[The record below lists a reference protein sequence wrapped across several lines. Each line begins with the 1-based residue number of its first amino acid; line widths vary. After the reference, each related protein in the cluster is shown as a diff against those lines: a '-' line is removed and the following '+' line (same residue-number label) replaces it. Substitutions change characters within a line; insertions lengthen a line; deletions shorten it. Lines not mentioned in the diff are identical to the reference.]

1 MTTVELA
8 KLSFEDL
15 VRKVGGTPDNA
26 RPVVFPAGNNQFKSP
41 GSYAQDPLSSKQ
53 VYCDEVDAMYEYIQQ
68 VEQLPFGFN
77 DVAVCMTRV
86 LRRCDGGVARSVKSP
101 FKLAQERV
109 VETGYDRTGTMQ
121 HETIP
126 GDWMTIPG
134 LDGKCRA
141 TPNPDG
147 SGTVQFQFRR
157 FCQDAI
163 NGFFAFI
170 REELAERS
178 IYRGQ
183 IITSN
188 YEYINVANFDRNQ
201 VVYNAELQEAVKVA
215 CISPIVDHDE
225 LIKAGERPKR
235 SVLLAG
241 KPGTG
246 KTLLFNVAQ
255 SLLFEIGYTG
265 VTLPPGSNAQDMA
278 NGLRVARNYMR
289 KDGIVGLFIEDI
301 EKMADKDR
309 ALALD
314 NLDGAVS
321 KSDRILIMMTTNFPD
336 QINSAFLRQGRVD
349 DFIEVGLPDLEA
361 FTRLIQLR
369 LKEKLDKSI
378 DWETAFAAYDEY
390 TPAWI
395 VGGMSKVIRS
405 VIARTHS
412 ADNIVV
418 TTQDLVTGATL
429 MRRQWELQDLSAKRA
444 PVIPALDVAFKQAVQ
459 DAVADGVRVD
469 IASVSPQDVFE
480 QAANAIDEKLDGAP
494 LRLKTEMGKP
504 IEGNL
509 GTNG

>member
-1 MTTVELA
+1 MTTTELA

-53 VYCDEVDAMYEYIQQ
+53 VYCDEVDAMYEYVQQ
-68 VEQLPFGFN
+68 TETLTYGFN

-86 LRRCDGGVARSVKSP
+86 LRRCDTGVARSLKSG

-109 VETGYDRTGTMQ
+109 VETGYDRSGKMQ

-141 TPNPDG
+141 TPNVDG
-147 SGTVQFQFRR
+147 TGSVQFQFRR

-163 NGFFAFI
+163 NGFFAYI

-188 YEYINVANFDRNQ
+188 YEYVNVATFDRNQ
-201 VVYNAELQEAVKVA
+201 VVFNADLQEAVKVA
-215 CISPIVDHDE
+215 CISPIIDLDE
-225 LIKAGERPKR
+225 LIRAGERPKR
-235 SVLLAG
+235 AVLLAG
-241 KPGTG
+241 PPGTG
-246 KTLLFNVAQ
+246 KTLLFGVAQ
-255 SLLFEIGYTG
+255 SLLFEMGMTG
-265 VTLPPGSNAQDMA
+265 VIVPPGGTAEDMR

-289 KDGIVGLFIEDI
+289 SDGIVGLFVEDV

-314 NLDGAVS
+314 NLDGSIS
-321 KSDRILIMMTTNFPD
+321 KSDRILIMMTTNFPE
-336 QINSAFLRQGRVD
+336 QVASAFLRQGRVD
-349 DFIEVGLPDLEA
+349 DYIEVGLPDEEA

-369 LKEKLDKSI
+369 LQEKLDKKI
-378 DWETAFAAYDEY
+378 DWKRAFEAYAEY

-412 ADNIVV
+412 ADDIVV

-429 MRRQWELQDLSAKRA
+429 MRRQWELQDTSAKRG
-444 PVIPALDVAFKQAVQ
+444 PVIPTLEQAFIETFKKAAEGGLELEVKTVSRDDVAEVT
-459 DAVADGVRVD
+459 
-469 IASVSPQDVFE
+469 SMML
-480 QAANAIDEKLDGAP
+480 DEKLDGAP
-494 LRLKTEMGKP
+494 ISLQTEMGKP
-504 IEGNL
+504 IKGNL
-509 GTNG
+509 GTNS

>member
-1 MTTVELA
+1 MSTALA
-8 KLSFEDL
+8 KLSFDDL

-26 RPVVFPAGNNQFKSP
+26 RPVVFPAGNNQFKAP

-53 VYCDEVDAMYEYIQQ
+53 IYCDEVDAMYEYIQQ
-68 VEQLPFGFN
+68 NEPLAYGYN

-109 VETGYDRTGTMQ
+109 VETGYDADGKMQ

-147 SGTVQFQFRR
+147 SGTVTFQFRR

-163 NGFFAFI
+163 NGFFAYI
-170 REELAERS
+170 REELMERS

-188 YEYINVANFDRNQ
+188 YEYVNAADFDRNQ

-215 CISPIVDHDE
+215 CISPIIDLDE
-225 LIKAGERPKR
+225 LMRAGERPKR

-241 KPGTG
+241 APGTG
-246 KTLLFNVAQ
+246 KTLLMKVAQ
-255 SLLFEIGYTG
+255 SLMFEMGYTG
-265 VTLPPGSNAQDMA
+265 VIVPPGGSAQDMA

-289 KDGIVGLFIEDI
+289 KDGIVGLFIEDV

-314 NLDGAVS
+314 NLDGSIS

-369 LKEKLDKSI
+369 LKERLAPEI
-378 DWETAFAAYDEY
+378 DWEPAFEAYHDY

-412 ADNIVV
+412 AENILV
-418 TTQDLVTGATL
+418 TTQDLITGATL
-429 MRRQWELQDLSAKRA
+429 MRRQWELQDTSAKRT
-444 PVIPALDVAFKQAVQ
+444 PQPPTLDQAFKQVIQ
-459 DAVADGVRVD
+459 DAVVDGVRVD
-469 IASVSPQDVFE
+469 VSELTASDVFE
-480 QAANAIDEKLDGAP
+480 QAANAIDTKLDGSKIA
-494 LRLKTEMGKP
+494 LKTETGKP
-504 IEGNL
+504 VEGNL
-509 GTNG
+509 GTN

>member
-1 MTTVELA
+1 MSTALA
-8 KLSFEDL
+8 KLSFDDL

-68 VEQLPFGFN
+68 VEQLPFGYN

-109 VETGYDRTGTMQ
+109 VETGYDADGKMQ

-147 SGTVQFQFRR
+147 TGTVQFQFRR

-163 NGFFAFI
+163 NGFFAYI

-188 YEYINVANFDRNQ
+188 YEYVNVATFDRNQ
-201 VVYNAELQEAVKVA
+201 VVYNADLQEAVKVA
-215 CISPIVDHDE
+215 VISPIIDLDE
-225 LIKAGERPKR
+225 LMKAGERPKR

-241 KPGTG
+241 QPGTG

-255 SLLFEIGYTG
+255 SLLFEMGMTG
-265 VTLPPGSNAQDMA
+265 VIVPPGGSAQDMA

-314 NLDGAVS
+314 NLDGSIS

-349 DFIEVGLPDLEA
+349 DFIEVGLPDLDA

-369 LKEKLDKSI
+369 LKDRLDTVI
-378 DWETAFAAYDEY
+378 DWETAFAAYEDY

-412 ADNIVV
+412 ADNIIV

-429 MRRQWELQDLSAKRA
+429 MRRQWELQDTSAKRA
-444 PVIPALDVAFKQAVQ
+444 PVVPSLDQAFKQAIQ
-459 DAVADGVRVD
+459 DAVAEGVQVD
-469 IASVSPQDVFE
+469 VNSIEASDVFE
-480 QAANAIDEKLDGAP
+480 QAANAIDEKLDGAKIA
-494 LRLKTEMGKP
+494 LKTETGKP
-504 IEGNL
+504 VEGNL
-509 GTNG
+509 GTL

>member
-1 MTTVELA
+1 MSTTELA

-68 VEQLPFGFN
+68 VESLTYGFN

-109 VETGYDRTGTMQ
+109 VETGYDAEGKMK

-141 TPNPDG
+141 TANIDG
-147 SGTVQFQFRR
+147 TGTVTFQFRR

-170 REELAERS
+170 REELEERS

-188 YEYINVANFDRNQ
+188 YEYINVATFDRNQ
-201 VVYNAELQEAVKVA
+201 VVFNADLQEAVKVA
-215 CISPIVDHDE
+215 CISPIVDLNE
-225 LIKAGERPKR
+225 LIRAGERSKR

-241 KPGTG
+241 PPGTG

-255 SLLFEIGYTG
+255 SLLFEMGMTG
-265 VTLPPGSNAQDMA
+265 VTVPPGGSAEDMKA
-278 NGLRVARNYMR
+278 GLRVARNYMR
-289 KDGIVGLFIEDI
+289 RDGIVGLFIEDI

-314 NLDGAVS
+314 NLDGSVS
-321 KSDRILIMMTTNFPD
+321 KSDRILIMMTTNFPE
-336 QINSAFLRQGRVD
+336 QIASAFLRQGRID
-349 DFIEVGLPDLEA
+349 DYIEVGLPDLEA

-378 DWETAFAAYDEY
+378 EWERAFEAYQDY

-418 TTQDLVTGATL
+418 TTQDLVTGAML
-429 MRRQWELQDLSAKRA
+429 MRRQWELQDTSAKRT
-444 PVIPALDVAFKQAVQ
+444 PEVPTLEQAFIEVFKRAAENGLQVELANAV
-459 DAVADGVRVD
+459 GKEE
-469 IASVSPQDVFE
+469 VFE
-480 QAANAIDEKLDGAP
+480 MASAAIDEKLDGAP
-494 LRLKTEMGKP
+494 VKLKTEMGKP

-509 GTNG
+509 GTN

>member
-1 MTTVELA
+1 MTTTELA

-68 VEQLPFGFN
+68 SEQLPFGFN

-109 VETGYDRTGTMQ
+109 VETGYDRSGKMQ

-141 TPNPDG
+141 IANQDG
-147 SGTVQFQFRR
+147 TGSVQFQFRR

-188 YEYINVANFDRNQ
+188 YEYVNVATFDRNQ
-201 VVYNAELQEAVKVA
+201 VVFNAELQEAVKVA
-215 CISPIVDHDE
+215 CISPIIDLDA
-225 LIKAGERPKR
+225 LIQAGERPKR

-241 KPGTG
+241 PPGTG
-246 KTLLFNVAQ
+246 KTLLFGVAQ
-255 SLLFEIGYTG
+255 SLLFEMGMTG
-265 VTLPPGSNAQDMA
+265 VIVPPGGSAQDMQ

-314 NLDGAVS
+314 NLDGSIS
-321 KSDRILIMMTTNFPD
+321 KSDRILIMMTTNFPE
-336 QINSAFLRQGRVD
+336 QIASAFLRQGRVD
-349 DFIEVGLPDLEA
+349 DYIEVGLPDLEA

-369 LKEKLDKSI
+369 LKEKLDKNI
-378 DWETAFAAYDEY
+378 EWERAFEAYYDY

-405 VIARTHS
+405 VIARTHK
-412 ADNIVV
+412 AENIIV

-429 MRRQWELQDLSAKRA
+429 MRRQWELQDTSAKR
-444 PVIPALDVAFKQAVQ
+444 VPAVPTLDQAFQSAVQ
-459 DAVADGVRVD
+459 AAIADGVQVTSNLTRDDLVEAAATAVD
-469 IASVSPQDVFE
+469 Y
-480 QAANAIDEKLDGAP
+480 KLDGAP
-494 LRLKTEMGKP
+494 INLKTEMGKP
-504 IEGNL
+504 IEGQL
-509 GTNG
+509 GTN

>member
-1 MTTVELA
+1 MSTATLA

-68 VEQLPFGFN
+68 VENLPFGFN

-109 VETGYDRTGTMQ
+109 VETGYSPDGVMQ

-147 SGTVQFQFRR
+147 TGTVQFQFRR

-163 NGFFAFI
+163 NGFFAYI

-188 YEYINVANFDRNQ
+188 YEYVNAADFDRNQ
-201 VVYNAELQEAVKVA
+201 VVYNADLQEAVKVA
-215 CISPIVDHDE
+215 VISPILDLTE
-225 LIKAGERPKR
+225 LMKAGERPKR
-235 SVLLAG
+235 SVLLSG
-241 KPGTG
+241 DPGTG
-246 KTLLFNVAQ
+246 KTLLMKVAQ
-255 SLLFEIGYTG
+255 SLMFETGNTG
-265 VTLPPGSNAQDMA
+265 VIVPPGGSAQDMA

-289 KDGIVGLFIEDI
+289 KDGIVGLFIEDV

-314 NLDGAVS
+314 NLDGSIS
-321 KSDRILIMMTTNFPD
+321 KNDRILIMMTTNFPD

-349 DFIEVGLPDLEA
+349 DFIEVGLPDLDA
-361 FTRLIQLR
+361 FTRLIKLR
-369 LKEKLDKSI
+369 LKERLADEV
-378 DWETAFAAYDEY
+378 DWPTAFAAYEHY

-412 ADNIVV
+412 ADNITV

-429 MRRQWELQDLSAKRA
+429 MRRQWELQDTSAKRA
-444 PVIPALDVAFKQAVQ
+444 PVIPAFDQAFKKAVQ
-459 DAVADGVRVD
+459 DALAEGVQVD
-469 IASVSPQDVFE
+469 VNEITPSDVFE
-480 QAANAIDEKLDGAP
+480 QAANAIDEKLDGANIA
-494 LRLKTEMGKP
+494 LVTEQGKP
-504 IEGNL
+504 IKGNL
-509 GTNG
+509 GTV

>member
-1 MTTVELA
+1 MTTMALA
-8 KLSFEDL
+8 KLSFDDL

-86 LRRCDGGVARSVKSP
+86 LRRCDGGVARSVKSS

-109 VETGYDRTGTMQ
+109 VETGYDSDGNMQ

-147 SGTVQFQFRR
+147 TGTVQFQFRR

-163 NGFFAFI
+163 NGFFAYI
-170 REELAERS
+170 REELMERS

-188 YEYINVANFDRNQ
+188 YEYVNVATFDRNQ
-201 VVYNAELQEAVKVA
+201 VVYNADLQEAVKVA
-215 CISPIVDHDE
+215 VISPIIDLDE
-225 LIKAGERPKR
+225 LLKAGERPKR

-241 KPGTG
+241 QPGTG

-255 SLLFEIGYTG
+255 SLLFEMGMTG
-265 VTLPPGSNAQDMA
+265 VIVPPGGSAQDMA

-314 NLDGAVS
+314 NLDGSIS

-349 DFIEVGLPDLEA
+349 DFIEVGLPDLDA
-361 FTRLIQLR
+361 FTRLIQMR
-369 LKEKLDKSI
+369 LKGRLADKI
-378 DWETAFAAYDEY
+378 DWQTAFDAYEYY

-395 VGGMSKVIRS
+395 VGGMSKVVRS

-412 ADNIVV
+412 ADNIMV

-429 MRRQWELQDLSAKRA
+429 MRRQWELQDTSSKRA
-444 PVIPALDVAFKQAVQ
+444 PTIPALDQAFRTAVQ
-459 DAVADGVRVD
+459 EAIGDGVRID
-469 IASVSPQDVFE
+469 IEGVSKADVYE
-480 QAANAIDEKLDGAP
+480 MAADAIDTKLDGAKVA
-494 LRLKTEMGKP
+494 LKTETGKP
-504 IEGNL
+504 VEGNL
-509 GTNG
+509 GTN

>member
-1 MTTVELA
+1 MTTTELA

-26 RPVVFPAGNNQFKSP
+26 RPVVFPAGNNQFKAP

-53 VYCDEVDAMYEYIQQ
+53 IYCDEVDAMYEYIQQ
-68 VEQLPFGFN
+68 SEQLPFGYN

-109 VETGYDRTGTMQ
+109 VETGYDRSGKMQ

-141 TPNPDG
+141 IANADG
-147 SGTVQFQFRR
+147 TGSVQFQFRR

-188 YEYINVANFDRNQ
+188 YEYVNVATFDRNQ
-201 VVYNAELQEAVKVA
+201 VVFNAELQEAVKVA
-215 CISPIVDHDE
+215 CISPIVDLDE
-225 LIKAGERPKR
+225 LVRAGERPKR

-241 KPGTG
+241 PPGTG
-246 KTLLFNVAQ
+246 KTLLFGVAQ
-255 SLLFEIGYTG
+255 SLLFEMGMTG
-265 VTLPPGSNAQDMA
+265 VIVPPGGSAQDMQ

-289 KDGIVGLFIEDI
+289 HDGIVGLFVEDI

-314 NLDGAVS
+314 NLDGSIS
-321 KSDRILIMMTTNFPD
+321 KSDRILIMMTTNFPE
-336 QINSAFLRQGRVD
+336 QIASAFLRQGRVD
-349 DFIEVGLPDLEA
+349 DYIEVGLPDLEA

-369 LKEKLDKSI
+369 LKEKLDKTI
-378 DWETAFAAYDEY
+378 DWGRAFSAYEFY

-412 ADNIVV
+412 AEDIIV

-429 MRRQWELQDLSAKRA
+429 MRRQWELQDTSAKRS
-444 PVIPALDVAFKQAVQ
+444 PVVPTLDQAFKLAIQEAVG
-459 DAVADGVRVD
+459 DGIKV
-469 IASVSPQDVFE
+469 E
-480 QAANAIDEKLDGAP
+480 GNIDRDDLIEVGALVLDSKLDGAP
-494 LRLKTEMGKP
+494 IKLKTEMGKP
-504 IEGNL
+504 IEGQL
-509 GTNG
+509 GTN

>member
-1 MTTVELA
+1 MTTQALA
-8 KLSFEDL
+8 KLSFDDL

-41 GSYAQDPLSSKQ
+41 GQYAQDPLSSKQ

-68 VEQLPFGFN
+68 VEQLPFGYN

-109 VETGYDRTGTMQ
+109 VETGYDADGKMQ

-163 NGFFAFI
+163 NGFFAYI

-188 YEYINVANFDRNQ
+188 YEYINVATFDRNQ
-201 VVYNAELQEAVKVA
+201 VVFNANLQEAVKVA
-215 CISPIVDHDE
+215 VISPIVDMDE

-241 KPGTG
+241 PPGTG

-255 SLLFEIGYTG
+255 SLLFEMGMTG
-265 VTLPPGSNAQDMA
+265 VTLPPGSSAEDMK

-349 DFIEVGLPDLEA
+349 DYIEVGLPDLDA
-361 FTRLIQLR
+361 FTRLIKLR
-369 LKEKLDKSI
+369 LKEKLDDTV
-378 DWETAFAAYDEY
+378 DWETAFAAYEDY

-395 VGGMSKVIRS
+395 IGGMSKVIRS

-412 ADNIVV
+412 SANILV

-429 MRRQWELQDLSAKRA
+429 MRRQWELQDTSSKRT
-444 PVIPALDVAFKQAVQ
+444 PQPPTLDQAFKQVII
-459 DAVADGVRVD
+459 DAVGDGVRVEVD
-469 IASVSPQDVFE
+469 SVDRDDVYE
-480 QAANAIDEKLDGAP
+480 MAQVAIDSKLDGAKIA
-494 LRLKTEMGKP
+494 LRTETGKP
-504 IEGNL
+504 VEGNL

>member
-1 MTTVELA
+1 MTTTALA
-8 KLSFEDL
+8 KLSFDDL

-53 VYCDEVDAMYEYIQQ
+53 VYCDEVDAMYEYISQT
-68 VEQLPFGFN
+68 ETLAFGFN

-109 VETGYDRTGTMQ
+109 VETGYDADGRMQ

-141 TPNPDG
+141 TANPDG
-147 SGTVQFQFRR
+147 SGTVTFQFRR

-163 NGFFAFI
+163 NGFFAYI

-188 YEYINVANFDRNQ
+188 YEYVNAADFDRNQ
-201 VVYNAELQEAVKVA
+201 VVYNADLQEAVKVA
-215 CISPIVDHDE
+215 VISPIIDLDE
-225 LIKAGERPKR
+225 LMKAGERPKR
-235 SVLLAG
+235 SVLLSG
-241 KPGTG
+241 DPGTG
-246 KTLLFNVAQ
+246 KTLLMKVAQ
-255 SLLFEIGYTG
+255 SLMFEMGYTG
-265 VTLPPGSNAQDMA
+265 VIVPPGGSAQDMA

-289 KDGIVGLFIEDI
+289 KDGIVGLFIEDV

-314 NLDGAVS
+314 NLDGSIS

-349 DFIEVGLPDLEA
+349 DFIEVGLPDLDA
-361 FTRLIQLR
+361 FTRLIKLR
-369 LKEKLDKSI
+369 LKERLAPEI
-378 DWETAFAAYDEY
+378 DWETAFAAYEYY

-412 ADNIVV
+412 ADNIIV
-418 TTQDLVTGATL
+418 TTTDLVTGATL
-429 MRRQWELQDLSAKRA
+429 MRRQWELQDTSAKRT
-444 PVIPALDVAFKQAVQ
+444 PQPPALDVAFKQAVQ
-459 DAVADGVRVD
+459 DAIGEGVKVD
-469 IASVSPQDVFE
+469 IEGVNKSDVYEMASD
-480 QAANAIDEKLDGAP
+480 AIDNKLDGASIA
-494 LRLKTEMGKP
+494 LTTETGKP
-504 IEGNL
+504 VKGNL
-509 GTNG
+509 GTN

>member
-1 MTTVELA
+1 MSTVALA
-8 KLSFEDL
+8 KLSFDDL

-109 VETGYDRTGTMQ
+109 VETGFDTEGKMQ

-147 SGTVQFQFRR
+147 TGTVQFQFRR

-188 YEYINVANFDRNQ
+188 YDYVNVATFDRNQ

-215 CISPIVDHDE
+215 CISPIIDLDE
-225 LIKAGERPKR
+225 LIRAGERPKR

-241 KPGTG
+241 APGTG

-255 SLLFEIGYTG
+255 SLLFEMGMTG
-265 VTLPPGSNAQDMA
+265 VIVPPGGSAQDMA

-314 NLDGAVS
+314 NLDGSIS

-349 DFIEVGLPDLEA
+349 DYIEVGLPDLEA
-361 FTRLIQLR
+361 FTRLIQMR
-369 LKEKLDKSI
+369 LKGRLSDDI
-378 DWETAFAAYDEY
+378 DFTSAFAAYEDY

-412 ADNIVV
+412 AENILV

-429 MRRQWELQDLSAKRA
+429 MRRQWELQDTSAKRT
-444 PVIPALDVAFKQAVQ
+444 PQPPQLDAAFKQLII
-459 DAVADGVRVD
+459 DAVGDGIKVDVGDLDEDDVYRVT
-469 IASVSPQDVFE
+469 
-480 QAANAIDEKLDGAP
+480 ANAIDTKLDGAKVA
-494 LRLKTEMGKP
+494 LRTEQGRP
-504 IEGNL
+504 IEGNI
-509 GTNG
+509 GTN